1 MRVPEGIAAPRP
13 EEVEVLGAFATEDT
27 RSHAEAMAP
36 GLRDLLAAAGVAGT
50 DLDLVLTGVGPGPFT
65 GLRAGIMTARTLGW
79 AWNVPVRGMMSLD
92 AVAQGAAA
100 DARSRG
106 IREFLVA
113 TDARRREVYAAAY
126 RLLEEDPVVPGGL
139 GKAVG
144 WERIAGPVVGPAS
157 SVRELLGPG
166 IGVDAPAAG
175 RGSLLYPEDLPPLP
189 GHQEDQPLA
198 AHLVRAAVRRGL
210 GTAWSQAP
218 EDHLDAEPGGR
229 APGLAG
235 TTTVSTSPL
244 YLRES
249 DARVPG
255 ARKKAGS
262 TSLAAGEARR

>member
-1 MRVPEGIAAPRP
+1 MRVPEGTVAPRP

-36 GLRDLLAAAGVAGT
+36 GLRDLLAAADVAGT

-92 AVAQGAAA
+92 AVAQGAAD

-126 RLLEEDPVVPGGL
+126 RLLEEDPTAPGGP
-139 GKAVG
+139 GRATG

-157 SVRELLGPG
+157 TVRELLGPE
-166 IGVDAPAAG
+166 IEAEAPTAG

-189 GHQEDQPLA
+189 GHQNDQPLA

-210 GTAWSQAP
+210 GTDWSHVP
-218 EDHLDAEPGGR
+218 EDRPGAEPGGR
-229 APGLAG
+229 VPGLAG
-235 TTTVSTSPL
+235 TTTAGTSPL

-255 ARKKAGS
+255 ARKKAAG
-262 TSLAAGEARR
+262 TSLPAGEARR